1 MFLVDLHS
9 PGIELRPVPD
19 LRNIAGPNVERTN
32 EIFLNNVRVPSLY
45 LIGEENRGWYVNV
58 TLMDF
63 ERSGIEAVVRN
74 EYYINALME
83 FLRESQDREGPSERL
98 TLIKHKLVQLK
109 IESDISRLLSYRIAW
124 MQGKGQIP
132 NYQTSMAKL
141 FKTELAQ
148 RIARLGM
155 EIFGYYGQFI
165 PGSDRIEVPDTKWTQ
180 LQEEITKLYLSAPA
194 GTIAQG
200 TSEIHRNIIA
210 QRGLGLP
217 RAR

>member
-1 MFLVDLHS
+1 
-9 PGIELRPVPD
+9 
-19 LRNIAGPNVERTN
+19 
-32 EIFLNNVRVPSLY
+32 VRVPSLY
-45 LIGEENRGWYVNV
+45 LIGEEDRGWYVNV

-74 EYYINALME
+74 EYYISALME
-83 FLRESQDREGPSERL
+83 FLREYEEREGSSERL
-98 TLIKHKLVQLK
+98 TLLKHTVVQLR

-124 MQGKGQIP
+124 MQSQKHIP

-141 FKTELAQ
+141 FKTELAK
-148 RIARLGM
+148 RIASVGM
-155 EIFGYYGQFI
+155 EIFGYYAQLMPDPDRAGI
-165 PGSDRIEVPDTKWTQ
+165 SDAKWNQ
-180 LQEEITKLYLSAPA
+180 LQEEITKMYLSTPS

-217 RAR
+217 RGR